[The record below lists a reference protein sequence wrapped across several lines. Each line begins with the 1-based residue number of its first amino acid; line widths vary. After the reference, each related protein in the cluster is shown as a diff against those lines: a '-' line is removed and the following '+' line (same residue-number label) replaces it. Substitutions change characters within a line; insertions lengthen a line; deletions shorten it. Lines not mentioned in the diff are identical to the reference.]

1 MAPVDRARTILS
13 YLAANDIAGTPAMIH
28 HNLELHK
35 QVDWSRDT
43 THRRLNDFQAV
54 GYVDYYPD
62 IGDGYY
68 AVSTAGSFRVENGIT
83 DDELQEAIGTA
94 EYSFD
99 Q

>member
-1 MAPVDRARTILS
+1 MAPADRARIVLS

-28 HNLELHK
+28 HNLKMHEGA
-35 QVDWSRDT
+35 DWSRDT
-43 THRRLNDFQAV
+43 TKRRLNDFQAV
-54 GYVDYYPD
+54 GYVDYYPE

-68 AVSTAGSFRVENGIT
+68 AISTAGSFRVENGIT
-83 DDELQEAIGTA
+83 DDELQDIVGTA